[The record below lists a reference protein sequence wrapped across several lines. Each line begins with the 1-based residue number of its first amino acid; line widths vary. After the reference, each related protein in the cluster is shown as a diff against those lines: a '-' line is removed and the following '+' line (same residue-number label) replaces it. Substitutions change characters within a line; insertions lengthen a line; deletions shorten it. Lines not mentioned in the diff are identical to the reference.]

1 MHLLKKVKKYG
12 EISFSI
18 NGNEISTINIVAKN
32 SVDKIN
38 FFSMAKKVYYSWID
52 LLRKK
57 YGNNVKNNMDNN
69 VKNNADNNVN
79 NSISDGLLTLHCMI

>member
-32 SVDKIN
+32 SVDKI
-38 FFSMAKKVYYSWID
+38 KRDLDYDID
-52 LLRKK
+52 GMVIKL
-57 YGNNVKNNMDNN
+57 NNLKIEQNL
-69 VKNNADNNVN
+69 A
-79 NSISDGLLTLHCMI
+79 SL